1 MLSKIKDKEIAI
13 SLRRQGFSYSEI
25 LEKIS
30 VAKSTLSEWLKSIGL
45 SKEQK
50 QKLTEK
56 KRLAALRGSQK
67 RKADRI
73 LLTKNIH
80 KEAEKEIGYISKR
93 ELWLIGVA
101 LYWAEGSK
109 EKEEHIGSGIGFS
122 NSDSRMISL
131 FVKWLK
137 ECCLI
142 KNNEFCFEIYIHE
155 NNMHRLEQVK
165 NYWSKATG
173 FSIKNFKRIYF
184 KKNKIK
190 TNRKNTGDLYYGL
203 LRVKVN
209 ASSSLNR
216 RIAGWVKAIC
226 KNCGVV

>member
-1 MLSKIKDKEIAI
+1 MLTKTKEKEIAV
-13 SLRRQGFSYSEI
+13 SLRQQGFSYSEI

-30 VAKSTLSEWLKSIGL
+30 VAKSTLSGWLKSVGL

-56 KRLAALRGSQK
+56 KHLAALRGSQK
-67 RKADRI
+67 RKANRI
-73 LLTKNIH
+73 LLTENIYR
-80 KEAEKEIGYISKR
+80 EAEKEIKHISKR

-109 EKEEHIGSGIGFS
+109 EKEDHIGSGIGFS
-122 NSDSRMISL
+122 NSDSRMISI
-131 FVKWLK
+131 FVKWLI
-137 ECCLI
+137 ECCEI
-142 KNNEFCFEIYIHE
+142 EKSRFSFEIYIHE
-155 NNMHRLEQVK
+155 NNKHRLKQVRS
-165 NYWSKATG
+165 YWSSATG
-173 FSIKNFKRIYF
+173 FPIENFERTYF

-190 TNRKNTGDLYYGL
+190 TNRKNIGNLYYGL

-216 RIAGWVKAIC
+216 RIAGWIKAVC